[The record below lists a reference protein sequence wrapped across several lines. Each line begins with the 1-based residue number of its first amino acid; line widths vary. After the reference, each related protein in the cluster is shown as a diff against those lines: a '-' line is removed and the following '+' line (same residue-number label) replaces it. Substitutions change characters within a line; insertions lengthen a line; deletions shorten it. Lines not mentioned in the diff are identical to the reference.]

1 MASNLRYKPPGVQ
14 DPGAG
19 SVALSG
25 YPGFG
30 FPPVTIEDVIV
41 ASVMWGFFTV
51 GTAPLAQT
59 QRGEGAGPL
68 DWWIWS

>member
-30 FPPVTIEDVIV
+30 FPPVTMEDVIV

-51 GTAPLAQT
+51 LHPLRKRKEVKA
-59 QRGEGAGPL
+59 RAR
-68 DWWIWS
+68 